1 KLPQFVP
8 ADRRERR
15 CLSRRRADP
24 GDLKLASGAMI
35 GDDLRL
41 RPSEDRDLAAITA
54 IYRHH
59 VLHGVASFEETPPEI
74 DEMAR
79 RRGEIVARG
88 LPYLVAEE
96 GGHVI
101 GYCYASLYR
110 TRSAYRFTIEDS
122 IYVDA
127 AEIGRGIGRDLL
139 SALIERCA
147 AQGYRQMVA
156 VIGGSDQWP
165 SIRLH
170 AALGFS
176 RVGLLPAVGFKFGGW
191 IDTVLMQRALGEGAD
206 IAPTEVVPPEI
217 GPQKSR

>member
-1 KLPQFVP
+1 M
-8 ADRRERR
+8 
-15 CLSRRRADP
+15 S
-24 GDLKLASGAMI
+24 GDG
-35 GDDLRL
+35 LRL

-59 VLHGVASFEETPPEI
+59 VLHGIASFEETAPDM

-79 RRGEIVARG
+79 RRSEIASRG
-88 LPYLVAEE
+88 LPYLVAERSE
-96 GGHVI
+96 RVI

-110 TRSAYRFTIEDS
+110 TRSAYRFTVEDS
-122 IYVDA
+122 IYIDA
-127 AEIGRGIGRDLL
+127 AETGRGIGRQLL
-139 SALIERCA
+139 PALIERCA

-170 AALGFS
+170 AALGFA

-191 IDTVLMQRALGEGAD
+191 IDTVLMQRALGEGAAA
-206 IAPTEVVPPEI
+206 APAEI
-217 GPQKSR
+217 GQ